1 MEENK
6 RISDL
11 FERARNE
18 APKTSFEDVKGHFLA
33 TGVVAGTGLLAKW
46 AAASFKLKVI
56 IMTLTL
62 ITLTVSG
69 LLVSSYVNS
78 NPVNEAPTKEYEI
91 IVPQDNL
98 EIIQED
104 GVKETII
111 YDDKDQVVEVIVDSS
126 NKFSAPIKN
135 KDLTVIETPIVLEPH
150 ILTVDPDPI
159 PSLTPKI
166 EVKIE
171 KSDSS
176 ANERR
181 FTITEK
187 TSKEELE
194 KIKTLAENAGI
205 RMTYTARIKKNTIT
219 RLSMHWN
226 LNADNEKSNWNIT
239 TACNDDDGFNLEV
252 GWKENDKGQAISLL
266 EGKKCREVRDRHRGM
281 ITDSEGNRIRMKN

>member
-33 TGVVAGTGLLAKW
+33 TGAVAGTGLLAKW
-46 AAASFKLKVI
+46 AAASFKLKAI
-56 IMTLTL
+56 IMTSTL
-62 ITLTVSG
+62 ITLTISG

-78 NPVNEAPTKEYEI
+78 NPVNEDPIKQNEI
-91 IVPQDNL
+91 IVPQENL

-111 YDDKDQVVEVIVDSS
+111 YDDKDQVLEVIVDSS
-126 NKFSAPIKN
+126 NKFSAPIEN
-135 KDLTVIETPIVLEPH
+135 KELMETPIVVEPNS
-150 ILTVDPDPI
+150 LTVAPDPI
-159 PSLTPKI
+159 PSLSPTMDPKI
-166 EVKIE
+166 EKADKPE
-171 KSDSS
+171 K
-176 ANERR
+176 ERR

-205 RMTYTARIKKNTIT
+205 RMTYTARIKKNIIK
-219 RLSMHWN
+219 RLSMNWN
-226 LNADNEKSNWNIT
+226 LNGDSGRSNWSIT
-239 TACNDDDGFNLEV
+239 VSGDDDFSVEV
-252 GWKENDKGQAISLL
+252 GWEENDKGQATGFLDDKRI
-266 EGKKCREVRDRHRGM
+266 EARDKGVEV
-281 ITDSEGNRIRMKN
+281 IVDSEGNRIRTKN